1 MKVKVVKQKKVKLAG
16 EDYFNLLQPN
26 IVESIEDLAK
36 IINNCV
42 PEVKNFYL
50 AMIKNYTNMTYIPI
64 ETKLGEIKFP
74 FYVLKNTCLVFE
86 RNITFNN
93 RQELLEYIKTGMT
106 EAEREEVREDHIAGD
121 QP

>member
-1 MKVKVVKQKKVKLAG
+1 
-16 EDYFNLLQPN
+16 
-26 IVESIEDLAK
+26 
-36 IINNCV
+36 
-42 PEVKNFYL
+42 
-50 AMIKNYTNMTYIPI
+50 MTYIPI

-106 EAEREEVREDHIAGD
+106 EAEREEAREDHIAGD